1 MNMIDLTEQET
12 TTLRDVVENYLSD
25 LHTEISHT
33 DDRDFRGAL
42 RRRQELLQASWRSSP
57 RWLRSRGSECKGC
70 GHAALATKV

>member
-42 RRRQELLQASWRSSP
+42 RRRQELLQGVLEKLAP
-57 RWLRSRGSECKGC
+57 L
-70 GHAALATKV
+70 AAQPA

>member
-1 MNMIDLTEQET
+1 MNTIDLTDQET

-42 RRRQELLQASWRSSP
+42 RRRQELLQGVLERIAP
-57 RWLRSRGSECKGC
+57 L
-70 GHAALATKV
+70 AAQPG